1 MEAVVSIASSIAM
14 LLLVRYARRL
24 AKSGTEAALL
34 GAGAGI
40 VTALGVAACVVAFL
54 IVNPAAFNNPLI
66 DLRVSMSVLVG
77 PASGSLMTVMLWRR
91 AQSR

>member
-1 MEAVVSIASSIAM
+1 MEVIVSIASSVAM

-24 AKSGTEAALL
+24 AKSGPEAALL
-34 GAGAGI
+34 GAGAGVI
-40 VTALGVAACVVAFL
+40 TAIGVAACVVAIL

-66 DLRVSMSVLVG
+66 DLRVSMSVVIG
-77 PASGSLMTVMLWRR
+77 PASGALMTVMLWRR